1 MRFGGLE
8 LIVILV
14 IIVLVF
20 GGTLIPKLLKNTTSS
35 LKVFKK
41 EMKEMKEEDEAD
53 NVEETKAEED

>member
-8 LIVILV
+8 LVVILV

-41 EMKEMKEEDEAD
+41 EMKEMKEEDEAG
-53 NVEETKAEED
+53 NVEETKAEEG